1 MSDLAHDLV
10 LIANAGDG
18 TISTLRMERREEP
31 RLEMIATSVAGQGC
45 STFAIDA
52 ERDLVFAAYKGEPAG
67 IVTLK
72 LDRTTGELHPVSRR
86 DVDASMT
93 YLALD
98 ASRSFLLG
106 ASYGGGFGEV
116 WPVGNEG
123 DLGEATA
130 HVEFANLHCVVPDR
144 GHAYF
149 VSLGDDL
156 IAQYDLGEDGTLTP
170 LDPATI
176 AQPDGSGPRH
186 LIIHDENAYLVTEF
200 SGEVIRHD
208 VGAYGS
214 LAPAES
220 VSIVDPSAGLKHS
233 RIGADP
239 TQEGLVWGA
248 DVHRAGRWIIGS
260 ERSAS
265 TLATVALDAAGH
277 LGEVA
282 DFAPTET
289 RPRGFA
295 VTDDGQFVIAVGEK
309 STAAA
314 LSRVEDDGRLT
325 VLARVGIGRGANW
338 VRIIAGH

>member
-170 LDPATI
+170 IDPATI

-186 LIIHDENAYLVTEF
+186 LIIHDENAYLITEF

-208 VGAYGS
+208 VGADGS

-233 RIGADP
+233 R
-239 TQEGLVWGA
+239 
-248 DVHRAGRWIIGS
+248 
-260 ERSAS
+260 
-265 TLATVALDAAGH
+265 
-277 LGEVA
+277 
-282 DFAPTET
+282 FAPIPRRRVWCGERTCT
-289 RPRGFA
+289 VPVAGSSAPSAARPP
-295 VTDDGQFVIAVGEK
+295 
-309 STAAA
+309 
-314 LSRVEDDGRLT
+314 SRRSHWMLLDTSARSRTSHPPRL
-325 VLARVGIGRGANW
+325 VRVGSPSRTTGSS
-338 VRIIAGH
+338 